1 MTTKPS
7 SNRRNQTNAR
17 RLFLRDGSLLL
28 LSGSVG
34 LGLSGRLAAALAA
47 ASPDDPAVRFA
58 MITDLHYADKDTA
71 GTRHYRETIAKLA
84 QAAKQFQA
92 EKPDFLVALG
102 DLIDAAEEVQTEL
115 GYLKRISQELD
126 KIKLPKHYVLGNHCV
141 DTLTKKEF
149 LAGVGQA
156 KSYYSFDK
164 GGIHFVVLDACF
176 RSDGVPY
183 QRKNFEWTDPNIEKR
198 EVEWLKQDLASTDKK
213 TVVFVHQ
220 RLDVEGA
227 YGIKNADGVR
237 KVLEDSGKV
246 LAVFQGHSHEN
257 EHQLIG
263 DIHYCTLVA
272 MVEGSFEASNGF
284 SIASVF
290 ADGTIRLNGFRKQ
303 SSYSWQPRDHR

>member
-1 MTTKPS
+1 MTTEPS
-7 SNRRNQTNAR
+7 SNRHNPTNAR

-34 LGLSGRLAAALAA
+34 LGLNGRLAAALEAT
-47 ASPDDPAVRFA
+47 SRDDAAVRFA
-58 MITDLHYADKDTA
+58 MITDLHYADKDPA

-84 QAAKQFQA
+84 QAGKQFQA
-92 EKPDFLVALG
+92 EKPDILAALG
-102 DLIDAAEEVQTEL
+102 DLIDAAEEVETEL
-115 GYLKRISQELD
+115 GYLKRITQELD

-141 DTLTKKEF
+141 DTLTKREF

-198 EVEWLKQDLASTDKK
+198 EVEWLKQDLANTDKQ
-213 TVVFVHQ
+213 TVVLVHQ
-220 RLDVEGA
+220 RLDVTGS
-227 YGIKNADGVR
+227 YGIKNADQVR

-257 EHQLIG
+257 EHKLIG

-303 SSYSWQPRDHR
+303 SSFVWQG